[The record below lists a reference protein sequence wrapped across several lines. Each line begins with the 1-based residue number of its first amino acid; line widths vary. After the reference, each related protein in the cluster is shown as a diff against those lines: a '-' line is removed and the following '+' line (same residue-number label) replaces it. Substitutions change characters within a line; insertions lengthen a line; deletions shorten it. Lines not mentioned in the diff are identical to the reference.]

1 MQLDTEIPAFLQ
13 RRVAGVESSTTAQDI
28 QLGAQL
34 AAQLQQMQ
42 LEQQKFEMLQRAER
56 LKAQGQAHI
65 NNGAL
70 ELGDWM
76 AEGAKIGYAN
86 PEWEAAFWKKAGSYP
101 QIMETDQ
108 FKGMVSAIEN
118 SKKAKQQFDEIMLKH
133 RLDITKPDNT
143 PADITKIGYATE
155 WRKQAETAEAAGDT
169 SKAAEFRRSIA
180 LLEGTMLAPTETI
193 ETFTDDMGNQG
204 VRVVRGGPGAS
215 GELTTASKT
224 DFQKRLLNFENMSGM
239 SKRLLE
245 ALGPLD
251 VGIAGWGQQVLVNE
265 GLAQFFPGLAS
276 QSTTDVRSLLGTFNE
291 NMIKA
296 LKADAQVNKQ
306 EEARIL
312 SILPKPGPN
321 ESLPSAT
328 AKIVRAMRE
337 IHSLSLPV
345 AKRLGQPV
353 PQFPLSAEEI
363 RELYKTGKLTD
374 KDLIRELLN
383 TYHPEA
389 LAPYK

>member
-1 MQLDTEIPAFLQ
+1 MQRAQ
-13 RRVAGVESSTTAQDI
+13 RMQEEVKRIT
-28 QLGAQL
+28 
-34 AAQLQQMQ
+34 LQQKEHAAM
-42 LEQQKFEMLQRAER
+42 
-56 LKAQGQAHI
+56 GS
-65 NNGAL
+65 L

-76 AEGAKIGYAN
+76 SRGAEIGYDN
-86 PEWEAAFWKKAGSYP
+86 PQWEAGFWQRAAKYP
-101 QIMETDQ
+101 HLMESDQ
-108 FKGMVSAIEN
+108 FRGMTSQIEN
-118 SKKAKQQFDEIMLKH
+118 AKKAKQQFDEIILKH
-133 RLDITKPDNT
+133 RLDVMKPDNT

-155 WRKQAETAEAAGDT
+155 WRKQAEAAEAAGDIA
-169 SKAAEFRRSIA
+169 KGAELRRSIA

-204 VRVVRGGPGAS
+204 VRVVRGGVGAS
-215 GELTTASKT
+215 SELTTASKT

-353 PQFPLSAEEI
+353 PAFPLSAEEI